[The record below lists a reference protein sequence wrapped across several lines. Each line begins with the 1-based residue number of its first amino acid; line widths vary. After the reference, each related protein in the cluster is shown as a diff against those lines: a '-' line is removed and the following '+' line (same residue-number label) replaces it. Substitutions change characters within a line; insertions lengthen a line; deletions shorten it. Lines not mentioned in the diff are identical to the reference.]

1 MKTEKHSLEITISA
15 NSTTIGNNW
24 TAYDR
29 VDFVKDSLLMYNLR
43 TLIRD
48 CTTVEFEELLKA
60 IRLYIKTK
68 TERSNV
74 DVYVGEDNFEI
85 CKPNKMMPT
94 IWVIKDK

>member
-1 MKTEKHSLEITISA
+1 MKTEITISA
-15 NSTTIGNNW
+15 NNSVKGVNW

-29 VDFVKDSLLMYNLR
+29 VDFIKDSNLVWN
-43 TLIRD
+43 LKQFIKD
-48 CTTVEFEELLKA
+48 CADLEFEELLKV

>member
-1 MKTEKHSLEITISA
+1 MKTTITISA
-15 NSTTIGNNW
+15 NNSVKGFNW
-24 TAYDR
+24 TMYER
-29 VDFVKDSLLMYNLR
+29 VNYFKDSLLMC
-43 TLIRD
+43 TLLEYINQLSFL
-48 CTTVEFEELLKA
+48 EFEELLKA

-94 IWVIKDK
+94 IWVIKN